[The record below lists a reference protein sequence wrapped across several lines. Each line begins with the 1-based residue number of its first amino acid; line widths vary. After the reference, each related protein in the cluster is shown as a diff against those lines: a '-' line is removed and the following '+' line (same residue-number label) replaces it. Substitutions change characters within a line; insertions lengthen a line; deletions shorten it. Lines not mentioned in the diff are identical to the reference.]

1 MGELYVWVKI
11 RNMSDT
17 DEQDKPICIRCGHAN
32 DYRASRCA
40 ECKSPLDDFSASS
53 PWEMG
58 SATSSAYSSPQSPRT
73 KPIIFWGVWLIFG
86 PSAFSTIKFICT
98 SAYAL
103 ITGDEMMVNDD
114 GELLVGLIL
123 VMVASLLFG
132 AFSIWV
138 LWSVTKGYF
147 TKEK

>member
-1 MGELYVWVKI
+1 
-11 RNMSDT
+11 
-17 DEQDKPICIRCGHAN
+17 
-32 DYRASRCA
+32 
-40 ECKSPLDDFSASS
+40 
-53 PWEMG
+53 
-58 SATSSAYSSPQSPRT
+58 
-73 KPIIFWGVWLIFG
+73 
-86 PSAFSTIKFICT
+86 
-98 SAYAL
+98 
-103 ITGDEMMVNDD
+103 MMVNDD